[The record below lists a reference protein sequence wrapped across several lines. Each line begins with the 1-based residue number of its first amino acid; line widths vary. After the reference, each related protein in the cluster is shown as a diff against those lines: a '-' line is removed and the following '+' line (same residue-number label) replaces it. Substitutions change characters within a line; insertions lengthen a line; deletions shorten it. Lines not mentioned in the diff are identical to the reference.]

1 MTTHGHN
8 RRQFLQRT
16 ALGLAGA
23 TLAGAVPGPAASA
36 EAGTTQGI
44 QGRAYASGRYMLV
57 LDGVQCGFVK
67 SIEGGHVTADV
78 VSDPAAAGT
87 FPNKR
92 LGTVRVEPFRIGAD
106 FSMTGKLF
114 SWLAGTAAGGG
125 KRQDGV
131 VIACDYDYNAKSQR
145 EFSEALIT
153 EIGFPACDAAS
164 KDAGVVTV
172 AFQPQTLRIGKGSG
186 KVSYAAKNA
195 AQRLWIPS
203 NFRLE
208 IDGLDCT
215 KVNKVD
221 AFTWKQGVQ
230 PDETGNAR
238 DTKDPGTV
246 EVPNLNVTF
255 PEVWAQTWTAWH
267 EDFVIKG
274 NNDDGQEKG
283 GRLVFLAPNRQTEL
297 MSLIFHNLGI
307 FRLADDKD
315 DASPNTI
322 KRMRAELYC
331 EKVEVS
337 YNAAVLG

>member
-16 ALGLAGA
+16 ALSLAGA
-23 TLAGAVPGPAASA
+23 TLASAVPGPAPSA
-36 EAGTTQGI
+36 EAGQGV
-44 QGRAYASGRYMLV
+44 QARAYVAGRYMMV

-67 SIEGGHVTADV
+67 SIDGGNITADV
-78 VSDPAAAGT
+78 VTEPAAAGP
-87 FPNKR
+87 FANKR

-106 FSMTGKLF
+106 FSMNGKLF
-114 SWLAGTAAGGG
+114 SWLAGAAAGGG

-131 VIACDYDYNAKSQR
+131 IIACDYDYNAKSQR

-164 KDAGVVTV
+164 KEAGVLTV
-172 AFQPQTLRIGKGSG
+172 AFQPQTMRVGKGSG
-186 KVSYAAKNA
+186 KVSFAAKNA
-195 AQRLWIPS
+195 AQRLWLPS

-215 KVNKVD
+215 KVNTID
-221 AFTWKQGVQ
+221 AFRWKQGLQ
-230 PDETGNAR
+230 ADELGNAR
-238 DTKDPGTV
+238 DMSKEPGMV

-255 PEVWAQTWTAWH
+255 PEVSAQTWTAWH

-283 GRLVFLAPNRQTEL
+283 GRLVFLSPNRQTEL

-315 DASPNTI
+315 DANPNTI
-322 KRMRAELYC
+322 KRLRAEMYC

>member
-16 ALGLAGA
+16 ALGVAGA
-23 TLAGAVPGPAASA
+23 ALAGAVPGPAASA
-36 EAGTTQGI
+36 EAAQGI
-44 QGRAYASGRYMLV
+44 QGRAYVAGRYMMV

-67 SIEGGHVTADV
+67 SIEGGNVTADV
-78 VSDPAAAGT
+78 VSEPAAAGT
-87 FPNKR
+87 FANKR
-92 LGTVRVEPFRIGAD
+92 LGTVRVEPFRVGAD
-106 FSMTGKLF
+106 FSMNGKLF
-114 SWLAGTAAGGG
+114 SWLAGAAAGGA

-131 VIACDYDYNAKSQR
+131 IIACDYDYNAKSQR

-164 KDAGVVTV
+164 KEAGVLTV
-172 AFQPQTLRIGKGSG
+172 AFQPQTLRVGKGSG
-186 KVSYAAKNA
+186 KVSFAAKNA

-215 KVNKVD
+215 KVNKID

-230 PDETGNAR
+230 PDQIGNGR
-238 DTKDPGTV
+238 EPGAV
-246 EVPNLNVTF
+246 DVPNLSVTF
-255 PEVWAQTWTAWH
+255 PEVSAQTWTAWH

-283 GRLVFLAPNRQTEL
+283 GRLVFLSPNRQTEL

-315 DASPNTI
+315 EASPNTI

-331 EKVEVS
+331 ERVEVS